1 MIFQARPLVCS
12 QLLCVS
18 VFCSL
23 RDYGGGDR
31 FSNRRSVS
39 GIRSNRS
46 DLTIGRAYQHSA
58 VGEGVL
64 ILLCLVT

>member
-1 MIFQARPLVCS
+1 MCS
-12 QLLCVS
+12 QLLY
-18 VFCSL
+18 FAHL
-23 RDYGGGDR
+23 GIMGGGNR
-31 FSNRRSVS
+31 FINRRSVS
-39 GIRSNRS
+39 SIRSNRS